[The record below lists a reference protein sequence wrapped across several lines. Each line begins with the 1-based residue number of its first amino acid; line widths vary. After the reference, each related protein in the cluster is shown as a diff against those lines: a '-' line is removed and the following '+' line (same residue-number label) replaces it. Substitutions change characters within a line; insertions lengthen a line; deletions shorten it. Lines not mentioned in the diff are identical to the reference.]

1 MCDIVNDLTTYYL
14 ILSYQGIT
22 WSEAFMI
29 TGHSMSQNENL
40 NQARD
45 PHDQDHL
52 RGAPP
57 ARLNLLLRL

>member
-1 MCDIVNDLTTYYL
+1 
-14 ILSYQGIT
+14 
-22 WSEAFMI
+22 MI